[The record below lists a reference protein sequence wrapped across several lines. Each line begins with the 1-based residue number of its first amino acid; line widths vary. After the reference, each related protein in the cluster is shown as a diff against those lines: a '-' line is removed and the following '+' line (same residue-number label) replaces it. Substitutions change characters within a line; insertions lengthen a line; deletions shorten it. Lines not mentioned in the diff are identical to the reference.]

1 LTEKGYD
8 KIDAADMDYKYLTKM
23 PMDSVTEENVA
34 KLQKEHRKKVKELD
48 IIQKTS
54 PEEMWL
60 TELTTLE
67 EEYLLF
73 KEEKERMH
81 DTMPTVPKKKAKKV
95 VPKLME

>member
-1 LTEKGYD
+1 MVSKLFLLNNQYWQSEH
-8 KIDAADMDYKYLTKM
+8 L
-23 PMDSVTEENVA
+23 E
-34 KLQKEHRKKVKELD
+34 LQKEHRKKVKELD

-81 DTMPTVPKKKAKKV
+81 DTMPTVPKKKTKKV